1 MSSGD
6 DEPESREAVATVSN
20 SDREQRPSVLAS
32 VSLPPFAVAC
42 PVQAEVLGQ
51 AHVLGHA
58 RLGQW
63 AVSIRVRTAPV
74 VSLPTGLSATKK
86 INNYN
91 GTTSAMSIVE
101 YPKASAPRQL
111 QVEVGTAKG
120 GDARGIPPRGRPV

>member
-6 DEPESREAVATVSN
+6 DEPESGEAVATVSN
-20 SDREQRPSVLAS
+20 SGRGLRPSVLTS
-32 VSLPPFAVAC
+32 VSLPSFAVAC
-42 PVQAEVLGQ
+42 PVQVEVLSQAHVLGQ
-51 AHVLGHA
+51 AHVLDQA
-58 RLGQW
+58 
-63 AVSIRVRTAPV
+63 APV